1 MNKSSALGFVGVG
14 NMGGALVR
22 GVLRA
27 GIVEPD
33 RLWVSDID
41 AAKTRRLADEL
52 KVKVA
57 EGNRDLLGRADTVVL
72 GVKPQTFSAL
82 LDELAPAAEPR
93 HLFISIAAG
102 VPVRAITRRLGRDA
116 RVVRVMPNTPALIGC
131 GAAGIARGGGAT
143 DADLQWALEIFN
155 SVGVAVEVQEE
166 EINAVTGLS
175 GSGPAYVFHLVEALT
190 RAGEKAGLAP
200 ETAAAL
206 TRQTLLGAARMVCE
220 SGVEPAE
227 LRRRVTSPGG
237 TTEAGLKILADAD
250 FLGLIERMVARATQ
264 RGAELAK
271 MVE

>member
-1 MNKSSALGFVGVG
+1 MTAKRSLGFVGVG
-14 NMGGALVR
+14 NMGAALAR
-22 GVLRA
+22 GVVQSGLLPPER
-27 GIVEPD
+27 V
-33 RLWVSDID
+33 WVSDVD
-41 AAKTRRLADEL
+41 PGKTRRLADEL
-52 KVKVA
+52 KVRVA
-57 EGNRDLLGRADTVVL
+57 EGNRDLLARTDTPVL
-72 GVKPQTFSAL
+72 AVKPQGFSDL
-82 LDELAPAAEPR
+82 LDELAPAAESR

-131 GAAGIARGGGAT
+131 GATGVARGGGAT
-143 DADLQWALEIFN
+143 DADLQWTLEIFN
-155 SVGVAVEVQEE
+155 SVGVAVEVREE
-166 EINAVTGLS
+166 QINAVTGLS

-220 SGVEPAE
+220 SGIDPAE

-250 FLGLIERMVARATQ
+250 FLGLIERMVARATE
-264 RGAELAK
+264 RGAELAR
-271 MVE
+271 MAE